1 MKDPGEEGERPVG
14 FGWVRWLFTTDHEAV
29 VYVREVA
36 GSVAAVALVGA
47 LLFAISG
54 VWPPLVAI
62 ESESMEPHIEKG
74 DLVFVMDEHRFA
86 GDAATVAN
94 GESTGVVTYVTGQET
109 GYSEFSEPGDV
120 IVYRPD
126 GSDSATPI
134 IHRTRFWV
142 ADGENWY
149 DRANPEYVGQY
160 DECEVDDDPS
170 TDTALPACP
179 APNAGFI
186 TKGDNEATNGVYDQ
200 VAGIADRPVK
210 PAWIIGTAEFR
221 IPLLGHIRLLF
232 GLLGGST
239 ETLLTVAAGATGGLA
254 VTLDARFG
262 A

>member
-47 LLFAISG
+47 LLFAVSG

-86 GDAATVAN
+86 DGAAAVAGD
-94 GESTGVVTYVTGQET
+94 GSTGVVTFRTGQET
-109 GYSEFSEPGDV
+109 GYTTFSEPGDV

-126 GSDSATPI
+126 GSASATPI
-134 IHRTRFWV
+134 IHRARFWV
-142 ADGENWY
+142 EEGENWY
-149 DRANPEYVGQY
+149 DRANRDYVGQY
-160 DECEVDDDPS
+160 RSCEADDDPT

-186 TKGDNEATNGVYDQ
+186 TKGDNEATNGMYDQ
-200 VAGIADRPVK
+200 VAGIAENPVD
-210 PAWIIGTAEFR
+210 PRWIIGSAEFR
-221 IPLLGHIRLLF
+221 IPWLGHVRLLF
-232 GLLGGST
+232 GLLGGSA
-239 ETLLTVAAGATGGLA
+239 ETVVTAAGGLTGALA
-254 VTLDARFG
+254 LAFDSRA

>member
-14 FGWVRWLFTTDHEAV
+14 LGWVRWLFTTDNETV
-29 VYVREVA
+29 VYVREVT
-36 GSVAAVALVGA
+36 SSIAAVALVGA

-62 ESESMEPHIEKG
+62 ESESMEPHIQKG
-74 DLVFVMDEHRFA
+74 DLVFVMEEHRFA
-86 GDAATVAN
+86 DGAATVAS
-94 GESTGVVTYVTGQET
+94 GESTGVVTYATGQET
-109 GYSEFSEPGDV
+109 GYSQFSEPGDV

-126 GSDSATPI
+126 GSPSATPI
-134 IHRTRFWV
+134 IHRARFWV
-142 ADGENWY
+142 EKGENWY
-149 DRANPEYVGQY
+149 DRADSDYVGQY
-160 DECEVDDDPS
+160 RECEADDDPN

-200 VAGIADRPVK
+200 VAGIADRPVA
-210 PAWIIGTAEFR
+210 PRWIIGTAEFR
-221 IPLLGHIRLLF
+221 IPWLGNIRLLF

-239 ETLLTVAAGATGGLA
+239 QTLVTGAAGLTGTLA
-254 VTLDARFG
+254 VAFDSRTG